1 MTYTEFVKSVES
13 TSWHQPDQRL
23 LHAAMGMVTE
33 SAEIIT
39 SESDQHTIE
48 ELGDVLWYVAL
59 GLDALGQSFEE
70 APILSEEE
78 FLEVVPGDAAPD
90 SLVIVAADILD
101 LIKKSVFYGRAI
113 KYETI
118 VSLFYLMKN
127 IAHYGLL
134 FSPDFETN
142 PTTLDDVV
150 EANIRKLKA
159 RFPDKFSEEAANER
173 DVKAEYAA
181 MSR

>member
-13 TSWHQPDQRL
+13 TSWHQPEPRL
-23 LHAAMGMVTE
+23 LHAAMGLVTE

-39 SESDQHTIE
+39 SESDQHTVE
-48 ELGDVLWYVAL
+48 ELGDVMWYVTL
-59 GLDALGQSFEE
+59 GLDALGHSFEE
-70 APILSEEE
+70 VPILSEEE
-78 FLEVVPGDAAPD
+78 FLELVPGDAAID

-101 LIKKSVFYGRAI
+101 LVKKSVFYGREI
-113 KYETI
+113 KHETI

-134 FSPDFETN
+134 FSPDFENN
-142 PTTLDDVV
+142 PVILDDVI
-150 EANIRKLKA
+150 EANVKKLRA
-159 RFPDKFSEEAANER
+159 RFPEKFSEDAANNR